1 VPEQPSVTFAELLR
15 YLRNQVGLTQEE
27 LANKAGISTRS
38 VSDLERGINLTARR
52 DTARMLAD
60 ALELS
65 GQART
70 KFEAAA
76 RGRPIG
82 DSWMERDF
90 ADGAEAADGTD
101 GADRDA
107 LGFAAATRTLP
118 RDIASFTGR
127 EIELTQLLDAVSAE
141 VAADDSDW
149 PGAGGVVDVC
159 AIGGMAGIGK
169 TAFAIHVAHRLAD
182 QFPDGQIFLALHG
195 HTPGQQPVTATDAL
209 ASLLQ
214 TTGVAAQQIPGG
226 LAERVRLWRDHLAGR
241 RFLVVLDDALGHEQV
256 RPLLPGTAGSLV
268 LITSRRHLTA
278 LEDVKV
284 ISLDTPPAAEAAQM
298 LARLADRPDLD
309 IDDPAVA
316 GIITMCGCLPLAI
329 GMAASHLRHH
339 PVWTVADLAAD
350 FALSRDRLELLSA
363 ENLSVAAAFDL
374 SYRDLDPQEQRLLR
388 WVGLYPGDEI
398 DAYAAAALLDVDY
411 GTARRQ
417 LASLYDHYLLGEAT
431 RGRYRPHDLIR
442 EHARALADTEPAADR
457 DAAIV
462 RLLDYYLH
470 TARTAGRHLARRRPA
485 GIPDIEVTVP
495 VSTPDLPRL
504 RDAVS
509 WLTTERSNL
518 HVAVNYSARHGL
530 MAYAAAIP
538 AAMHGFL
545 RGRGYWDQ
553 ALSLY
558 EGALDAARTAGDQL
572 AEASARTDLGD
583 IQSMSG
589 DHDTATASLRQA
601 LDLYRAAASRLG
613 EANALHNLGSVQQR
627 TGDFPVARKTLNEAL
642 TLQRAVG
649 NQLGEASVLNNLGSV
664 QYRSGD
670 HEAAIVSLIRALDLQ
685 RQLGNRLGEA
695 NALNE
700 LGIARSLTGAHDE
713 AIAELTKALELH
725 RELDHRLGVAN
736 ATRDLGRAQLAAG
749 DYQAA
754 ITSLTSAVEMQHE
767 LGNKF
772 GESNATRDLERARA
786 QGAPRL
792 DAGDP

>member
-1 VPEQPSVTFAELLR
+1 MPEQLSVSFADLLR
-15 YLRNQVGLTQEE
+15 YLRNEAGLTQEE

-38 VSDLERGINLTARR
+38 VSDLERGINARARR

-60 ALELS
+60 ALELA

-82 DSWMERDF
+82 DSWLERDS
-90 ADGAEAADGTD
+90 ADGADAAAGAD
-101 GADRDA
+101 GADREV

-127 EIELTQLLDAVSAE
+127 EVELSQLVDAVSAE

-149 PGAGGVVDVC
+149 PGAAGVVDVC

-182 QFPDGQIFLALHG
+182 HYPDGQIFLSLHG
-195 HTPGQQPVTATDAL
+195 HTPGQQPVTAADAL

-226 LAERVRLWRDHLAGR
+226 LQERVRLWRDHLAGR

-298 LARLADRPDLD
+298 LARLAGRPDLD

-316 GIITMCGCLPLAI
+316 EIITLCGCLPLAI

-350 FALSRDRLELLSA
+350 FALSRDRLDLLSA
-363 ENLSVAAAFDL
+363 ENLSVAAAFEL
-374 SYRDLDPQEQRLLR
+374 SYRDLHPLEQRLLR
-388 WVGLYPGDEI
+388 CVGLYPGDQI
-398 DAYAAAALLDVDY
+398 DAYAAAAMLDVDHS
-411 GTARRQ
+411 TARRQ
-417 LASLYDHYLLGEAT
+417 LDSLYDHYLLAEPT

-442 EHARALADTEPAADR
+442 EHARALADTESAADR
-457 DAAIV
+457 DAAII

-470 TARTAGRHLARRRPA
+470 TTRTAGRHLARRIPA

-495 VSTPDLPRL
+495 VSTPDLPGL
-504 RDAVS
+504 PDAVS

-518 HVAVNYSARHGL
+518 HVAVSYSARHGL
-530 MAYAAAIP
+530 VAHAAAIP

-545 RGRGYWDQ
+545 RGQGYWDQ

-558 EGALDAARTAGDQL
+558 EGALDAARAAGDQL

-601 LDLYRAAASRLG
+601 LELYRAAANRLG

-670 HEAAIVSLIRALDLQ
+670 YDAAIVSLTRALDLQ

-713 AIAELTKALELH
+713 AITELTKALELH
-725 RELDHRLGVAN
+725 RELGHRLGVAN
-736 ATRDLGRAQLAAG
+736 ATRDLGRVQFAAG

-754 ITSLTSAVEMQHE
+754 VTSLTSAVARQHE

-772 GESNATRDLERARA
+772 GESNAARDLERARSA
-786 QGAPRL
+786 LSTG
-792 DAGDP
+792 